1 VDELIMNGNIGHDNQ
16 ESLDALERFAADVM
30 PYLRTVDAYH
40 SR

>member
-30 PYLRTVDAYH
+30 PYLSTVDAYH